1 MFFDDSL
8 GRNPIRTR
16 SGKAFLEREN
26 SNNSTMSSGSS
37 EENAVTNGNIEA
49 GDAPVMD
56 VCGNIALPSEV
67 KDHRYESRRQGFEE
81 SWA

>member
-1 MFFDDSL
+1 
-8 GRNPIRTR
+8 
-16 SGKAFLEREN
+16 
-26 SNNSTMSSGSS
+26 MSSGSS